1 MKILYIHGLSSSG
14 ASSTVDRLRN
24 LLPNDKIFSPD
35 LPIEPQ
41 EALQL
46 LKQLVEK
53 ENIDLVIGTSM
64 GGMFAQKLRGFHKIL
79 VNPAFHVSE
88 FMRKNLGVNKF
99 LNIRADGATHYEI
112 TEDLC
117 NKYEALER
125 NQFYNLAIKESY
137 NTFALFGTEDDLVD
151 CSSEYKIY
159 YKRYNYFKG
168 GHRLSEDNIKTT
180 LIFEIEKHR
189 QSLKTT
195 FSNPLFSEDEKLC
208 WFRKLSIIQI
218 NNDSLEEE
226 KIKTQLE
233 RSKTIYFEYKN
244 QNNTYLISINANLSN
259 LENLTQRHKEI
270 TIYTCFNNGDTP
282 LAISTNEYSKL
293 KINFDESKMKHTLTS
308 NFFHI
313 DLDSNKLFQINN
325 QISKN
330 IDFACKK
337 FGEANKEELFYNA
350 NNLIGM
356 RNAYCKAEIYS
367 NIKA

>member
-14 ASSTVDRLRN
+14 ASSTADRLRN

-41 EALQL
+41 EALQM

-125 NQFYNLAIKESY
+125 NQFYDLAIKESY
-137 NTFALFGTEDDLVD
+137 NTLALFGTEDDLVD

-168 GHRLSEDNIKTT
+168 EHRLSEDNIKTT

-195 FSNPLFSEDEKLC
+195 FSIPFFSEDKNLC
-208 WFRKLSIIQI
+208 WYRRFGIIKI
-218 NNDSLEEE
+218 SKDSLELEA
-226 KIKTQLE
+226 IKKQLQ
-233 RSKTIYFEYKN
+233 IYNALFLEYKDQDN
-244 QNNTYLISINANLSN
+244 IYLITINTPKYKIEDLMK
-259 LENLTQRHKEI
+259 RHKEI

-293 KINFDESKMKHTLTS
+293 KINFDKSKMTHTLTS

-330 IDFACKK
+330 IDLACKK

-350 NNLIGM
+350 NNLVGM

>member
-14 ASSTVDRLRN
+14 ASSTADRLRN

-41 EALQL
+41 EALQM
-46 LKQLVEK
+46 LKTLVEK

-125 NQFYNLAIKESY
+125 NQFYDLAIKESY
-137 NTFALFGTEDDLVD
+137 NTLALFGTEDDLVD

-159 YKRYNYFKG
+159 YERYNYFKG
-168 GHRLSEDNIKTT
+168 GHRLSEDNVKTT
-180 LIFEIEKHR
+180 LFIEIEKHR
-189 QSLKTT
+189 QSLREG
-195 FSNPLFSEDEKLC
+195 FSIPFFAEDKNLC
-208 WFRKLSIIQI
+208 WYRRFGIIKI
-218 NNDSLEEE
+218 SKDSLELEAIKKQLQIYNALFLE
-226 KIKTQLE
+226 YKYQDNIYLITINTPKYKIKDLM
-233 RSKTIYFEYKN
+233 K
-244 QNNTYLISINANLSN
+244 
-259 LENLTQRHKEI
+259 RHKEI

-330 IDFACKK
+330 IDLTCKK
-337 FGEANKEELFYNA
+337 FGETNKEELFYDA
-350 NNLIGM
+350 NNLVGM